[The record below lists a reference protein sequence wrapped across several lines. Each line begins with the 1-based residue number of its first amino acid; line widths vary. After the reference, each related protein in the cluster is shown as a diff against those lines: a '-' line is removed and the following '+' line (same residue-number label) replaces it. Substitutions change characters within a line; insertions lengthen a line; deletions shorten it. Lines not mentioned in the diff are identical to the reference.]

1 MVKYARLVK
10 YIHCHNLFLIW
21 RLKKKKNQTEVFPGN
36 VHNNIFFSPPV

>member
-10 YIHCHNLFLIW
+10 YIHCHHLFLIW
-21 RLKKKKNQTEVFPGN
+21 RLKKKIQTEVFPGN